1 MSYIQERDSILAK
14 AKQFL
19 HLADSQNCGSL
30 YETIQGFIDR
40 INKDQFVITIV
51 GEFSRG
57 KSTILNAI
65 LGADIIPT
73 AVAPTTATLNIIH
86 YSDTPFLKVHF
97 RDGSKEDLEF
107 NKSAFK
113 EFTGLVDFDPSTIKY
128 MEMGYPVD
136 YLKDGTVLVD
146 TPGVNDIDEQR
157 MDITYGYMP
166 VSDATVFIFNAST
179 PFRRS
184 EQEFLSDHVLTNNIP
199 KLFFVVNRID
209 EVDPEDLDEVTDDL
223 QNKLKAILKVD
234 EVELHPISARSA
246 FRAGL
251 ANDAAMLAKSGFV
264 KFEESLKEFIL
275 GGEKSRT
282 KLEGLQT
289 ELHGICELLLEHTAQ
304 EKRQLALSEGELQ
317 EAISELENVGRE
329 KRVEFSKL
337 LQYLDEQREIVMS
350 KLLAD
355 LQSREGKLVKSLSD
369 DLDRILY
376 YKGDIGKWA
385 NHDLQKKV
393 ENNVLHDMEYAQANV
408 KKGCEDLAHAGGAGF
423 RKKFSKGSIISSVFE
438 GIKFE
443 TEGKIDSLELGDVDA
458 DDIGLMQ
465 KMGGGAG
472 FLLGGAALSILTGG
486 LALMPMLVG
495 GGMGKSLL
503 GIGGWL
509 GDSERE
515 TQHQKIKEL
524 LPDEVS
530 NQYSGIFRSSDMQSS
545 KFLQSFKESLSVEFE
560 KVLNETEVSL
570 EQKSR
575 SFNDVQAGAEEQ
587 RKNLDKTDRLIRE
600 VMA

>member
-251 ANDAAMLAKSGFV
+251 ANDAAMLAKSGFTE
-264 KFEESLKEFIL
+264 FEESLKEFIL

-289 ELHGICELLLEHTAQ
+289 DLHGISELLLEHTAQ

-355 LQSREGKLVKSLSD
+355 LQYREGKLVASLID
-369 DLDRILY
+369 DLDGCLI
-376 YKGDIGKWA
+376 KKQDIGKWA
-385 NHDLQKKV
+385 NHDLQRKV
-393 ENNVLHDMEYAQANV
+393 KNSVESGMEYAQAHV
-408 KKGCEDLAHAGGAGF
+408 KKGCQDLAHVGGMGF
-423 RKKFSKGSIISSVFE
+423 RKKFSKRSVIDGVFKGITFDDNLGSLDVRGVEVDAINNVTNW
-438 GIKFE
+438 
-443 TEGKIDSLELGDVDA
+443 TEGACAVLVG
-458 DDIGLMQ
+458 GLFGVFS
-465 KMGGGAG
+465 GGI
-472 FLLGGAALSILTGG
+472 GAALMPALVAGG
-486 LALMPMLVG
+486 L
-495 GGMGKSLL
+495 GKRFL
-503 GIGGWL
+503 GSKFAK
-509 GDSERE
+509 DKRE
-515 TQHQKIKEL
+515 EQYNKVQNF
-524 LPDEVS
+524 LPSEVS
-530 NQYSGIFRSSDMQSS
+530 KQFSSMYGASDRQSL
-545 KFLQSFKESLSVEFE
+545 KFLQAFKQSLSIEFE
-560 KVLNETEVSL
+560 GVLNEIEASL
-570 EQKSR
+570 KQKAL
-575 SFNDVQAGAEEQ
+575 SFGDAHASAEDQ

>member
-275 GGEKSRT
+275 GGEKYRT

-350 KLLAD
+350 KLLED
-355 LQSREGKLVKSLSD
+355 LQYREGKLVASLID
-369 DLDRILY
+369 DLDGCLI
-376 YKGDIGKWA
+376 KKQDIGKWA
-385 NHDLQKKV
+385 NHDLQRKV
-393 ENNVLHDMEYAQANV
+393 KNSVESGMEYAQAHV
-408 KKGCEDLAHAGGAGF
+408 KKGCQDLAHVGGMGF
-423 RKKFSKGSIISSVFE
+423 RKKFSKRSVIDGVFKGITFDDNLGSLDVRGVEVDAINNVTNW
-438 GIKFE
+438 
-443 TEGKIDSLELGDVDA
+443 TEGACAV
-458 DDIGLMQ
+458 
-465 KMGGGAG
+465 
-472 FLLGGAALSILTGG
+472 
-486 LALMPMLVG
+486 LVG
-495 GGMGKSLL
+495 GLFGVFSG
-503 GIGGWL
+503 GIGAVLMPALVAGGL
-509 GDSERE
+509 GKRILGSKFAKDKRE
-515 TQHQKIKEL
+515 EQYNKVQNF
-524 LPDEVS
+524 LPSEVS
-530 NQYSGIFRSSDMQSS
+530 KQFSSMYGASDRQSL
-545 KFLQSFKESLSVEFE
+545 KFLQAFKQSLSIEFE
-560 KVLNETEVSL
+560 GVLNEIEASL
-570 EQKSR
+570 KQKAL
-575 SFNDVQAGAEEQ
+575 SFGDAHASAEDQ

>member
-251 ANDAAMLAKSGFV
+251 ANDAAMLAKSGFTE
-264 KFEESLKEFIL
+264 FEESLKEFIL

-289 ELHGICELLLEHTAQ
+289 DLHGISELLLEHTAQ

-350 KLLAD
+350 KLLED
-355 LQSREGKLVKSLSD
+355 LQYREGKLVASLID
-369 DLDRILY
+369 DLDGCLI
-376 YKGDIGKWA
+376 KKQDIGKWA
-385 NHDLQKKV
+385 NHDLQRKV
-393 ENNVLHDMEYAQANV
+393 KNSVESGMEYAQAHV
-408 KKGCEDLAHAGGAGF
+408 KKGCQDLAHVGGMGF
-423 RKKFSKGSIISSVFE
+423 RKKFSKRSVIDGVFKGITFDDNLGSLDVRGVEVDAINNVTNW
-438 GIKFE
+438 
-443 TEGKIDSLELGDVDA
+443 TEGACAVLVG
-458 DDIGLMQ
+458 GLFGVFS
-465 KMGGGAG
+465 GGI
-472 FLLGGAALSILTGG
+472 GAALMPALVAGG
-486 LALMPMLVG
+486 L
-495 GGMGKSLL
+495 GKRFL
-503 GIGGWL
+503 GSKFAK
-509 GDSERE
+509 DKRE
-515 TQHQKIKEL
+515 EQYNKVQNF
-524 LPDEVS
+524 LPSEVS
-530 NQYSGIFRSSDMQSS
+530 KQFSSMYGASDRQSL
-545 KFLQSFKESLSVEFE
+545 KFLQAFKQSLSIEFE
-560 KVLNETEVSL
+560 GVLNEIEASL
-570 EQKSR
+570 KQKAL
-575 SFNDVQAGAEEQ
+575 SFGDAHASAEDQ